1 MTRASGSV
9 RAAVDQL
16 ATGRRIRCKEMIRLL
31 EGLGFLVRDGRK
43 QGHKI
48 VTHPGLDDFLA
59 TSFSCGHGKNPQI
72 KPHYVASLRKLLES
86 RLDELSD
93 MERIRK

>member
-1 MTRASGSV
+1 MV
-9 RAAVDQL
+9 
-16 ATGRRIRCKEMIRLL
+16 RLL

-48 VTHPGLDDFLA
+48 VTHPGLDGFLTA
-59 TSFSCGHGKNPQI
+59 SFSCGHGKNPQI

-86 RLDELSD
+86 RLDALSD